1 MFGSKKPEEKT
12 ILSNGRLNTNLLSE
26 SNALNSLVK
35 GTFVEGHISA
45 ESDIRV
51 DGTIKGTLICQA
63 KVIIGP
69 SGFIDGEIKC
79 RNAVI
84 EGKFSGKLR
93 VEDMLSVKDTAEV
106 VGDVQT
112 DKLSVQSG
120 AVFNVTCT
128 MKPAALNNNIIQIL
142 PEKTES
148 ANSGIKK

>member
-1 MFGSKKPEEKT
+1 MFGSKKTEEKT
-12 ILSNGRLNTNLLSE
+12 VLSNGRLNGNLISE

-35 GTFVEGHISA
+35 GTFVEGNIAA

-51 DGTIKGTLICQA
+51 DGTIKGTLVCQA

-69 SGFIDGEIKC
+69 SGFIEGEIKC

-84 EGKFSGKLR
+84 EGKFYGKLR
-93 VEDMLSVKDTAEV
+93 VDDMLSVKETAEI

-120 AVFNVTCT
+120 AIFNVTCS
-128 MKPAALNNNIIQIL
+128 MKPMALDNNIIQIL

-148 ANSGIKK
+148 TKSAIKK

>member
-1 MFGSKKPEEKT
+1 MFGSKKTEDKT
-12 ILSNGRLNTNLLSE
+12 VLSNGRLNGNLISE

-35 GTFVEGHISA
+35 GTFVEGHIAA

-51 DGTIKGTLICQA
+51 DGTIKGTLVCQA

-69 SGFIDGEIKC
+69 SGFIEGEIKC

-84 EGKFSGKLR
+84 EGRFYGKLR
-93 VEDMLSVKDTAEV
+93 VEDMLSVKETAEI

-128 MKPAALNNNIIQIL
+128 MKPTALDKNIIHIL

-148 ANSGIKK
+148 KNGVIKK